1 MTSEAR
7 HSPCSDAVP
16 AVVLCVRLAHNAQ
29 GHFLLTTCLLLVFY
43 MYSTCHMSVCFAI
56 FILLLC
62 MLLCAA
68 GLHLVVMY
76 AAVCCRSSSCCYVCC
91 CVLQVF
97 ILLLCMLL
105 CAAGGSQSFHDA
117 MSLQPSGHRC
127 GPGGANAAFDQ
138 VNFWSLLVPYCDVTY
153 SCTSCSLIC
162 FAFLF
167 CCLHCS
173 DYSYCL

>member
-1 MTSEAR
+1 MQ
-7 HSPCSDAVP
+7 C
-16 AVVLCVRLAHNAQ
+16 LQLFCVSGLHTMHR
-29 GHFLLTTCLLLVFY
+29 GTFYLLHVFY
-43 MYSTCHMSVCFAI
+43 LSSTC
-56 FILLLC
+56 ILLATC
-62 MLLCAA
+62 Q
-68 GLHLVVMY
+68 Y
-76 AAVCCRSSSCCYVCC
+76 ALQSSSCCYVCC